1 MKHNQRHAPAQSIS
15 GRTPAA
21 RGLFL
26 AALVWSLGWKAA
38 SLWQAAR
45 DGRKPWFVALL
56 VTNTLGILDAIY
68 LFKISGARSRTSRAE
83 TQILTQG

>member
-1 MKHNQRHAPAQSIS
+1 MKHNQRHAPAQSMS
-15 GRTPAA
+15 EHTPAA

-83 TQILTQG
+83 AQILTQG